1 MKDTI
6 LERLRE
12 NRSFK
17 VNHCPTARPHRKE
30 KRSWQRNQVP
40 EKNCQCDDVV
50 YTGEGAVKASFMCA
64 TIVIANVNTKCY
76 KWEIDYCS
84 LLYDPE
90 VVRSN
95 KYSYRQVVKGISA
108 KELREKLRVAS
119 SREAEMLAWASPEL
133 KDTYNQGHV
142 NIRGVPFS
150 ISRLRKAL
158 MYQEDQ
164 VFDITLVTWHDEE
177 PLYNKDG
184 CPMLF
189 IVGGK
194 HHITVLGQH
203 PEDTAKFV
211 GMTSIGY
218 DAYTD

>member
-1 MKDTI
+1 
-6 LERLRE
+6 
-12 NRSFK
+12 
-17 VNHCPTARPHRKE
+17 
-30 KRSWQRNQVP
+30 
-40 EKNCQCDDVV
+40 
-50 YTGEGAVKASFMCA
+50 
-64 TIVIANVNTKCY
+64 
-76 KWEIDYCS
+76 
-84 LLYDPE
+84 
-90 VVRSN
+90 
-95 KYSYRQVVKGISA
+95 
-108 KELREKLRVAS
+108 
-119 SREAEMLAWASPEL
+119 
-133 KDTYNQGHV
+133 
-142 NIRGVPFS
+142 
-150 ISRLRKAL
+150 

>member
-1 MKDTI
+1 MTDTI

-17 VNHCPTARPHRKE
+17 VNHCPTARPHQKE
-30 KRSWQRNQVP
+30 KRSWQRNEAP
-40 EKNCQCDDVV
+40 EKNCKCDDVI
-50 YTGEGAVKASFMCA
+50 YTGEFAVEASFFCA
-64 TIVIANVNTKCY
+64 TIVIASVNTKCF
-76 KWEIDYCS
+76 KWELDHGTF
-84 LLYDPE
+84 LYDPDL
-90 VVRSN
+90 VKSN
-95 KYSYRQVVKGISA
+95 QFSYRQVVKNISA

-119 SREAEMLAWASPEL
+119 SREAEMLAWASSEL